1 MNDREF
7 HTVRG
12 YELLKQNKK
21 LLTSSMEDYLEMIY
35 RNSLSEGFMRMNTL
49 AGLLNVR
56 ASSASKMVQKLGE
69 LGFMKYEKYGILKL
83 TPKGESIGKYLL
95 TRHNVIETF
104 LKTIG
109 VTENLLG
116 ETELIEHNISI
127 ETLKNINLLNKF
139 LSRHPEVLVW
149 FEEYKT
155 LHAGE
160 EEFEGMV

>member
-95 TRHNVIETF
+95 TRHVAAH
-104 LKTIG
+104 G
-109 VTENLLG
+109 RYVQ
-116 ETELIEHNISI
+116 
-127 ETLKNINLLNKF
+127 
-139 LSRHPEVLVW
+139 SR
-149 FEEYKT
+149 
-155 LHAGE
+155 
-160 EEFEGMV
+160 